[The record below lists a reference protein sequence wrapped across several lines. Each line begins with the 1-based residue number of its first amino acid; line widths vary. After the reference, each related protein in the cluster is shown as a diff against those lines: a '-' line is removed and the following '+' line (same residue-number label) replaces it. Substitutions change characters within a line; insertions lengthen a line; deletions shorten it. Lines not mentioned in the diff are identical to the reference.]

1 MNITILGSG
10 AWGTAL
16 GRILCL
22 NGQNVTVWGLPDELA
37 EMARTSRNERGL
49 PGVLLPPDMK
59 FEPDWDR
66 ALQNAEC
73 VLVAVPSKVFRDVTQ
88 DLFRY
93 DRLLVSVT
101 KGIEYDSGLTMTGI
115 LRQQAPHAHVVAL
128 SGPTFALEVAKD
140 MPTAIVAAST
150 DPEAAQTVQQLF
162 HRPSFRVY
170 TSSDPLGVELGGA
183 VKNVVAIAAGVGDGL
198 GFGDNSKAA
207 LVTRGIVEMRRLG
220 VACGAQSETFG
231 GLSGIGD
238 LTVTC
243 FSRLSRNRAFGE
255 KLGRGE
261 SLDKILAESKVLAE
275 GYPAAR
281 SAWQLAKNH
290 KTSTPIIDEVYQL
303 LYENKNV
310 ARALLDLTSRESK
323 PE

>member
-10 AWGTAL
+10 AWGTSL
-16 GRILCL
+16 GRLLCL
-22 NGQNVTVWGLPDELA
+22 NGQSVTVWGLPEELA
-37 EMARTSRNERGL
+37 EMSRTSRNERGL
-49 PGVLLPPDMK
+49 PGVLLPPEMK
-59 FEPDWDR
+59 FEADWGR
-66 ALQNAEC
+66 AMLDAEC
-73 VLVAVPSKVFRDVTQ
+73 VVVAVPSKVFREVTQ

-93 DRLLVSVT
+93 NGVVVSVT
-101 KGIEYDSGLTMTGI
+101 KGIEYDTGLTMTGI
-115 LRQQAPHAHVVAL
+115 LRQQAPHARAVAL

-150 DPEAAQTVQQLF
+150 DLEAAQAVQQLF
-162 HRPSFRVY
+162 HRPTFRVY
-170 TSSDPLGVELGGA
+170 TSGDPLGVELGGA

-220 VACGAQSETFG
+220 MACGAQGETFG

-261 SLDKILAESKVLAE
+261 SLEKILAESKVLAE
-275 GYPAAR
+275 GYPTAR

-290 KTSTPIIDEVYQL
+290 KVATPIIDEAYQL
-303 LYENKNV
+303 LYEGKNV